1 MGAPSGKLL
10 DPSDLSAYVPITAR
24 DRPGKEQRPAEK
36 DDDPL
41 RSPYAPKHAREH
53 GAEKRPPVDL
63 DSDDRLRPSH
73 ASNSGHTHAADELSP
88 DKAVSNDDRRRFESS
103 FRWLR
108 ESEAGR
114 PPASSS
120 YLPYVGFDDKS
131 ETLID
136 GFRVPPSLAP
146 KDLQP
151 PPLRRHRRDNL
162 RWSPRIFIASA
173 IALIASAIAAPIIY
187 YFSAGGLVPA
197 SEPVRGPKLMTF
209 NSRFVA
215 PPPMPTPRQEPQP
228 NEIQTSNSA
237 ASSQAE
243 IPSQRTGSSQSATSA
258 ESMTA
263 LSKDETLAVWPPS
276 PSGAQASPASKAV
289 GALDPEATKL
299 LMQQG
304 QQFAAAGDLIAART
318 AFQRAAEGGDA
329 PAALAMGATYD
340 PIVLAKL
347 GVRGIG
353 PDMDKARSWYEKAK
367 AFGSPEAAHRLEL
380 LANR

>member
-10 DPSDLSAYVPITAR
+10 DTSDLSAYVPITAR
-24 DRPGKEQRPAEK
+24 ERPGRKQRPAEK
-36 DDDPL
+36 NDDPL
-41 RSPYAPKHAREH
+41 RSPYAPKQAREH
-53 GAEKRPPVDL
+53 SAEKQPPVDL
-63 DSDDRLRPSH
+63 DGEDRLRPSH

-88 DKAVSNDDRRRFESS
+88 DQAFSDDDRRRFEPS

-108 ESEAGR
+108 EGEASR
-114 PPASSS
+114 PPASAS
-120 YLPYVGFDDKS
+120 YRPYVGFDDKR

-146 KDLQP
+146 ERLQ
-151 PPLRRHRRDNL
+151 PLRRHGHDNL
-162 RWSPRIFIASA
+162 RWSPHILIASA

-187 YFSAGGLVPA
+187 NFSAGGLVPA

-209 NSRFVA
+209 DSRFVA
-215 PPPMPTPRQEPQP
+215 PLPMQTPRQDSQP
-228 NEIQTSNSA
+228 NEMQTSNSA
-237 ASSQAE
+237 ATSQTE
-243 IPSQRTGSSQSATSA
+243 IPSTQNATSA

-263 LSKDETLAVWPPS
+263 LSKDGTLAVWPPS
-276 PSGAQASPASKAV
+276 PSGAQASPASTAV

-299 LMQQG
+299 LMKQG
-304 QQFAAAGDLIAART
+304 QQFAAAGDLIAARS

-329 PAALAMGATYD
+329 TAALAMGATYD

-353 PDMDKARSWYEKAK
+353 PDKDKARSWYEKAK
-367 AFGSPEAAHRLEL
+367 AFGSPEAARRLEI